1 MKKQLN
7 FNEYNRKA
15 VIKNRNATNLA
26 KGMAYTWLIVLCLT
40 TIFPFFWMVST
51 SFKPKTEIIFHRLL
65 PQVPTIENYIT
76 VLTRWQ
82 YGTWFFNS
90 VVVTSIIVFV
100 SVLFC
105 SLCGYALA
113 KYHFKGAKFFFILIL
128 STIMVPGEMLIIPWY
143 VNAFKL
149 NIVDSLPGVIFPGL
163 MGAFGVF
170 VMRQAFLNIPDE
182 LIDAARVDGASEL
195 GIFFKIVLPL
205 TTGSMSALGVLTALG
220 TWNEYLWPLI
230 IMTSVDR
237 FTLQLGMMHASVSDA
252 TRELIVN
259 WSVIMTS
266 TTIAS
271 LPMLIMVIFLQK
283 YFVKGIALSGL
294 KR

>member
-1 MKKQLN
+1 METQLIEKQHKKMI
-7 FNEYNRKA
+7 
-15 VIKNRNATNLA
+15 IKNRLSSGAVKTF
-26 KGMAYTWLIVLCLT
+26 AYTWLIVLCLT

-51 SFKPKTEIIFHRLL
+51 SLKPKTEIIFHRLL
-65 PQVPTIENYIT
+65 PQAPTIANYIE

-90 VVVTSIIVFV
+90 VVVTALTVISTL
-100 SVLFC
+100 LFC
-105 SLCGYALA
+105 SLCGYALS
-113 KYHFKGAKFFFILIL
+113 KFNFPGRNIFFVLIL
-128 STIMVPGEMLIIPWY
+128 ATIMVPGEMLLIPWF
-143 VNAFKL
+143 VSAFKMK
-149 NIVDSLPGVIFPGL
+149 IVDSLPGLVFPGM

-170 VMRQAFLNIPDE
+170 VMRQAFLNIPNE
-182 LIDAARVDGASEL
+182 YLDAARVDGMSEL

-205 TTGSMSALGVLTALG
+205 TGSAMAALGVLTALG
-220 TWNEYLWPLI
+220 TWNDYFWPLI
-230 IMTSVDR
+230 IMQSVDR
-237 FTLQLGMMHASVSDA
+237 YTLQLGMMHASVTDA

-266 TTIAS
+266 TSIAS
-271 LPMLIMVIFLQK
+271 LPMLVLVVILQK